1 MNKINL
7 KGKIIGGFC
16 ALSGVFILTLPI
28 PIVVNSFA
36 PFYKNR
42 LWRNEVIIII
52 IINLIIITIVNI
64 IIFIIIILRSPLF
77 APFYK
82 NGLWRN
88 EVPALK
94 LSTTKKRRMIWSSGG
109 AEEERAHQ
117 EDGCGQTDGPE
128 VFPHPGRASEV
139 QSFEIP
145 CFLGNGHISNSS
157 GWHCYGQKQTA
168 KASKYPVL
176 VECTIYLP
184 QQPVGSV

>member
-52 IINLIIITIVNI
+52 INI
-64 IIFIIIILRSPLF
+64 IIIIIIIILRSPLF

-94 LSTTKKRRMIWSSGG
+94 LSITKKTNALKLRWSRRRKSTSRRWL
-109 AEEERAHQ
+109 R
-117 EDGCGQTDGPE
+117 TDGWP
-128 VFPHPGRASEV
+128 R
-139 QSFEIP
+139 SFSSSR
-145 CFLGNGHISNSS
+145 SNFI
-157 GWHCYGQKQTA
+157 TLNL
-168 KASKYPVL
+168 L
-176 VECTIYLP
+176 VP
-184 QQPVGSV
+184 SPF